1 MSTEFMCSRCSKPV
15 SLEDDKTDEK
25 GQPVH
30 EDCYINKLSAPPNE
44 EQKQEQLA
52 S

>member
-1 MSTEFMCSRCSKPV
+1 MSTEFMCSLCSKPV

-30 EDCYINKLSAPPNE
+30 EDCYINKLSAPPMKSRSKNN
-44 EQKQEQLA
+44 
-52 S
+52 